1 MGWNFKKPALL
12 ILILCAGILASPAA
26 IPAATKD
33 KDQTLTGTVGDALC
47 GREHSMPGTPVDC
60 IRECIGKGGRYSLIV
75 ADKVYVLETK
85 DQALLDTLEKE
96 SGLRVKITGTD
107 NGKTFLLKTVK
118 PETP

>member
-1 MGWNFKKPALL
+1 MKLNCWKFVFSLL
-12 ILILCAGILASPAA
+12 VVMIGAGTLATA
-26 IPAATKD
+26 AAT
-33 KDQTLTGTVGDALC
+33 KDQTLTGMVGDALC

-96 SGLRVKITGTD
+96 SGLRVKITGTN
-107 NGKTFLLKTVK
+107 NGKTFLLKTV
-118 PETP
+118 TPDTP

>member
-12 ILILCAGILASPAA
+12 ILILGAGILASPAA
-26 IPAATKD
+26 T